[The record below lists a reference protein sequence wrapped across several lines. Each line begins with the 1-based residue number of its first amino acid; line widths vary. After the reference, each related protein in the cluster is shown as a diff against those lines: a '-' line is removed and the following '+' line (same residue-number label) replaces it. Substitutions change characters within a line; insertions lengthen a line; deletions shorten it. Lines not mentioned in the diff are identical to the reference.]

1 MAFSHFHV
9 DIRKSNNTKYKK
21 SNIKKSNTD
30 EDKKIYIPSFFD
42 FDISH
47 LRKENYL
54 IISDKTG
61 SKQLYVTPLIR
72 VLLNDLKA
80 NVNKDE
86 SLSRNIKERVNSN
99 ARLLIKKHTEQ
110 STIVLIRNTQYI
122 LVNTDIEVLEGTLI
136 RIFRKF

>member
-1 MAFSHFHV
+1 MSFSHFHV

-21 SNIKKSNTD
+21 SGINKNNTD

-54 IISDKTG
+54 IVTDKDGNTV
-61 SKQLYVTPLIR
+61 LYVTPLIR

-99 ARLLIKKHTEQ
+99 ARLVMKKCIEQ
-110 STIVLIRNTQYI
+110 SKIVLIRNIQYV
-122 LVNTDIEVLEGTLI
+122 LVDTRVELLEGTLM
-136 RIFRKF
+136 RIFRKL